1 MLKATHEMAQNAKM
15 MASRDEEL
23 KAGAGVRQY
32 NAVVERLQETDTIPK
47 GIFTPLGE
55 DDTLEALGVCCA
67 QLESYLKGM
76 MQDPAEGKSTGEH
89 RKVIKMVS
97 GIPNMENLG
106 ELIRQAMPSW
116 LREQMDKDKPE
127 AEEEEEIESP
137 EANMN
142 DLESKMAE
150 LGAQMQVL
158 AERMHREELSGDE
171 IRKLADRMRELGEQQ
186 TKLAKQHAVIR
197 APGDADEPSEQSNS

>member
-47 GIFTPLGE
+47 GIFTPLEE
-55 DDTLEALGVCCA
+55 DDTLEALGVCCT
-67 QLESYLKGM
+67 QLESYLKGLM
-76 MQDPAEGKSTGEH
+76 EDPAERKSTEEH
-89 RKVIKMVS
+89 RKVINVVGGM
-97 GIPNMENLG
+97 PNMENVG
-106 ELIRQAMPSW
+106 ELIRQAMPEW
-116 LREQMDKDKPE
+116 LREQMDKGKSE
-127 AEEEEEIESP
+127 AVKEEESENP

-171 IRKLADRMRELGEQQ
+171 IRKLADQMRELGEQQ
-186 TKLAKQHAVIR
+186 SKLAKQHAAIR
-197 APGDADEPSEQSNS
+197 APGDTDEPAEQSDS